1 MRELAA
7 ARGWRSLLLAVVL
20 LAVLLPAFAL
30 AAPLIE
36 ARPDGAVPLVG
47 RAEVLVDA
55 TGEMGLPQVRAAP
68 GCTVLE
74 PHRSFAAAPSAV
86 WLRWRH
92 AGGEAVVELPRIL
105 VRHATLYRQD
115 GSSAWSR
122 LEAGDHVPAG
132 QWPLVAAELA
142 FPLAGIDS
150 PDRGETLLRLSHA
163 DSFVV
168 APVLWSRETY
178 LANRSLRHLWIG
190 LFLGVAAMAL
200 AYALG
205 EALVRGDAV
214 NGWYALHVLL
224 MAIFQLVQTGYAR
237 IYLTDGDTALT
248 QASRLVAGTL
258 LAAVSLLFVRR
269 ALPKALSGSR
279 ASNWALAVAAF
290 GVLLT
295 GLYVAWPQLAQ
306 QPNVLRIQHAF
317 YLLVVVSVGWLLW
330 AVRGVRLPYMRWY
343 VAGFAAA
350 ALGVLVQ
357 IGYARG
363 WLHAGSWAGYAM
375 LLGAGIE
382 IAVVTYALN
391 FSARDVLSDP
401 GLRRQGARRDRL
413 TGLLHSSELPS
424 LLMAL
429 AVRAL
434 RLSGKGSVVML
445 RIANLEDLKRAH
457 GPKAVEA
464 ATRAGAR
471 VIREVCNAGD
481 VPVRLDDDR
490 FVVVL
495 EQVQSPAEAQAM
507 AERILELGLQH
518 HPELPQ
524 LELLHWHAAIAH
536 VPEHLKGDPRVLI
549 ERLDQ
554 LLGQI
559 RRGSALLIRELG

>member
-1 MRELAA
+1 VLELPAVRA
-7 ARGWRSLLLAVVL
+7 WRGLLLVGLLLGL
-20 LAVLLPAFAL
+20 LASAGVRAMPAVDAGSG
-30 AAPLIE
+30 
-36 ARPDGAVPLVG
+36 GAVPLVG
-47 RAEVLVDA
+47 QAEVLVDP
-55 TGEMGLPQVRAAP
+55 TGEMSLVQMRAAH
-68 GCTVLE
+68 GWRVLP
-74 PHRSFAAAPSAV
+74 PHQPLPAAPAAV
-86 WLRWRH
+86 WLRWRYT
-92 AGGEAVVELPRIL
+92 GGEAVVSLPRSL
-105 VRHATLYRQD
+105 VRHAALYWQERPPQ
-115 GSSAWSR
+115 WSR
-122 LEAGDHVPAG
+122 LEAGDQVPSAR
-132 QWPLVAAELA
+132 WPIAAADIA
-142 FPLAGIDS
+142 FPLPGVAAGEQGDAM
-150 PDRGETLLRLSHA
+150 LRLSHA
-163 DSFVV
+163 EPFVV
-168 APVLWSRETY
+168 TPVLWTREAFFAQRA
-178 LANRSLRHLWIG
+178 LQHLWVG

-205 EALVRGDAV
+205 EALLRGDAV

-224 MAIFQLVQTGYAR
+224 MAIFQLVQMGYAR
-237 IYLTDGDTALT
+237 IYLTDSDAALT
-248 QASRLVAGTL
+248 QAARLVAGTL

-295 GLYVAWPQLAQ
+295 GLYVVWPQLAQ
-306 QPNVLRIQHAF
+306 QANVLRIQHAF
-317 YLLVVVSVGWLLW
+317 YLLVVVCVGWLLW

-343 VAGFAAA
+343 VVGFAAA
-350 ALGVLVQ
+350 AAGVLVQ

-363 WLHAGSWAGYAM
+363 WLQAGSWAGYGM

-401 GLRRQGARRDRL
+401 GLKREGARRDRL

-434 RLSGKGSVVML
+434 RLHGKGSVVML
-445 RIANLEDLKRAH
+445 HIANLDDLRRAH
-457 GPKAVEA
+457 GAKAVEA
-464 ATRAGAR
+464 ALQAGAR

-481 VPVRLDDDR
+481 VPVRLDDER

-495 EQVQSPAEAQAM
+495 EKVQSRAEARAM
-507 AERILELGLQH
+507 ADRIRELGLQH

-559 RRGSALLIRELG
+559 RRGSALLVRELG